1 MHHLY
6 VSGGAHTILAWLGS
20 LCVYVCVCARVRFC
34 SLGESTRIQEDPNGK
49 TFTVS
54 SSVTFQVTREDDGAD
69 IVCSVNHE
77 SLKGADR
84 STAQR
89 IEVLCMSWACG

>member
-1 MHHLY
+1 M
-6 VSGGAHTILAWLGS
+6 LGPTLS
-20 LCVYVCVCARVRFC
+20 MCVCACVCFC

>member
-1 MHHLY
+1 LY
-6 VSGGAHTILAWLGS
+6 VDS
-20 LCVYVCVCARVRFC
+20 LCVCVCLCLSVYFWTP
-34 SLGESTRIQEDPNGK
+34 GEPTRIQEDPNGK

-54 SSVTFQVTREDDGAD
+54 SSVTFQVTREDDGAN

-84 STAQR
+84 STSQR
-89 IEVLCMSWACG
+89 IEVLCMSWAWV

>member
-1 MHHLY
+1 MISVCWVY
-6 VSGGAHTILAWLGS
+6 SVSLS
-20 LCVYVCVCARVRFC
+20 VCLCVCHCFC
-34 SLGESTRIQEDPNGK
+34 TLGEPTRIQEDPNGK

-54 SSVTFQVTREDDGAD
+54 SSVTFQVTREDDGAN

-84 STAQR
+84 STSQR
-89 IEVLCMSWACG
+89 IEVLCMSWAWG

>member
-1 MHHLY
+1 M
-6 VSGGAHTILAWLGS
+6 
-20 LCVYVCVCARVRFC
+20 YVCVCFC
-34 SLGESTRIQEDPNGK
+34 TLGEPTRIQEDPNGK

-69 IVCSVNHE
+69 IICSVNHE
-77 SLKGADR
+77 SLNGADR
-84 STAQR
+84 STSQR